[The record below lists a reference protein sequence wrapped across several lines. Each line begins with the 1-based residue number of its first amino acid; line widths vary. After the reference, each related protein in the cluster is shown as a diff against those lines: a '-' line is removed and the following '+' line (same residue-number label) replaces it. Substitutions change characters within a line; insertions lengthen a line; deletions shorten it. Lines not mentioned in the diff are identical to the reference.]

1 MTGNRADA
9 DDLTQESITKAIER
23 ADQLSGPDPTG
34 WLLRLTTHVCLDHL
48 RRASVRRR
56 VTELVDLVDAADGCQ
71 SSWSASPENALVVR
85 GDVRY
90 AIVVALQ
97 TLSGRQRA
105 ALILRDV
112 CERSLEEIAATLGS
126 NENAVKALL
135 GRARRA
141 LAEARGPS
149 DVDVPADPDVVER
162 FARAVE
168 AGSVE
173 SIAELLAEDVWG
185 MVDGGGVVVTASK
198 PTFGKHVVVRQ
209 WANAKT
215 KVPVP
220 VTAQVQLLNDEAVV
234 VVRVKGVPELI
245 VAVVHLETRRGR
257 VVAQRVL
264 RDPVRIQRWASR
276 RGDATVTLG
285 W

>member
-9 DDLTQESITKAIER
+9 DDLTQESIAKAIER
-23 ADQLSGPDPTG
+23 ADQLSGLDPTG

-48 RRASVRRR
+48 RRAEVRRR
-56 VTELVDLVDAADGCQ
+56 VTELVDPIGAADLCE
-71 SSWSASPENALVVR
+71 SSWSETSPETALVMR
-85 GDVRY
+85 GDLRF

-112 CERSLEEIAATLGS
+112 CDRSLEEIALTLES

-141 LAEARGPS
+141 LADARGRS
-149 DVDVPADPDVVER
+149 DGDVPADPDVVER

-168 AGSVE
+168 AGSLE

-185 MVDGGGVVVTASK
+185 IVDGGGVVVTANK
-198 PTFGKHVVVRQ
+198 PTFGKHVVARQ

-215 KVPVP
+215 KVAVP
-220 VTAQVQLLNDEAVV
+220 VRSEVHLVNGEAAI
-234 VVRVKGVPELI
+234 VVRVEAAPELI
-245 VAVVHLETRRGR
+245 VAILHLETKGGR
-257 VVAQRVL
+257 VIAQRVL
-264 RDPVRIQRWASR
+264 RDPVRIQRWASTP
-276 RGDATVTLG
+276 ATISE
-285 W
+285 